1 MRAVKGRIIG
11 DTVQLVEPAPELHE
25 QEVVVLI
32 PTQPEEQQLATLLF
46 AGIWADMPDEEW
58 RALQQA
64 LSEGVRIGGE
74 AE

>member
-1 MRAVKGRIIG
+1 MRAVKGRATGNI
-11 DTVQLVEPAPELHE
+11 VQLLEPTPALND

-58 RALQQA
+58 QALQQA
-64 LSEGVRIGGE
+64 LAEGVQAGE
-74 AE
+74 AL

>member
-11 DTVQLVEPAPELHE
+11 NTVQLVEPTPELHE

-64 LSEGVRIGGE
+64 LSESVRIGGE